1 MASKRA
7 QKPSFVIREAMEED
21 LPVLVDFLAR
31 LALHVS
37 GAAPQV
43 LKEKERQRLMNVLRS
58 AMDASSKQVLVA
70 DDTRAGVVGMGYI
83 YVWRSEGIWE
93 QAEEVEFR
101 SGVIDDVWVEPEF
114 RSRGVFR
121 ALLRELVAFA
131 EEHHAHEL
139 ILEYSASNRQARAAW
154 TKMGFKTTGVRAAAF
169 TSTVRA
175 ALEQ

>member
-1 MASKRA
+1 MAGKRA
-7 QKPSFVIREAMEED
+7 QKPSFVIREATEED

-43 LKEKERQRLMNVLRS
+43 LKEKEQQRLMNVLRS
-58 AMDASSKQVLVA
+58 AMDTSSKQVLVA
-70 DDTRAGVVGMGYI
+70 DDARAGPVGMGYI
-83 YVWRSEGIWE
+83 YVWRSQGIWQ

-114 RSRGVFR
+114 RSRGVFK
-121 ALLRELVAFA
+121 ALLRKLVAFA
-131 EEHHAHEL
+131 ESHHAHEL
-139 ILEYSASNRQARAAW
+139 ILEYSASNRQAKAAW

-169 TSTVRA
+169 TSTVKA